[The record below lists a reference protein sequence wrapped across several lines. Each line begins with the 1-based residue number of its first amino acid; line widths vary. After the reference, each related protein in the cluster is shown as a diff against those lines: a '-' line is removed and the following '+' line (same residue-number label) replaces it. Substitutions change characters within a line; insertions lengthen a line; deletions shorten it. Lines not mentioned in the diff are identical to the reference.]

1 MSVVDRSGIKP
12 SISCGFTA
20 MVANKHVVSTPLQVF
35 ERNWISPVYVKA
47 HSSPWFHDPRKW
59 NTRRSPCQWR
69 SPPRTRLSAKRNCS
83 CSLKAI
89 RKTVLFPPWLSRTIV
104 VARVTPKIGAPR
116 EWYCSTALYTRFRRA
131 SHSLNREHYSRFN
144 CIVHKK

>member
-89 RKTVLFPPWLSRTIV
+89 RKTVLFPLSCLAQSLSSELRRKSERHANDIALRHFTRDSVESRTV
-104 VARVTPKIGAPR
+104 
-116 EWYCSTALYTRFRRA
+116 
-131 SHSLNREHYSRFN
+131 
-144 CIVHKK
+144 

>member
-59 NTRRSPCQWR
+59 NTHRSPCQWR

-83 CSLKAI
+83 CGLKAI
-89 RKTVLFPPWLSRTIV
+89 RKTVLFPLGCLARSLSRELRRKSERQASDV
-104 VARVTPKIGAPR
+104 VLRHFIRDSVEPHT
-116 EWYCSTALYTRFRRA
+116 
-131 SHSLNREHYSRFN
+131 
-144 CIVHKK
+144 V